1 MLSAA
6 THGAFGQAQV
16 RDPDLLVGADYQRG
30 IEMEKTIE
38 TAAQLVELTEEEV
51 HAVAGGGPETEA
63 STGVKGYN

>member
-1 MLSAA
+1 
-6 THGAFGQAQV
+6 
-16 RDPDLLVGADYQRG
+16 
-30 IEMEKTIE
+30 MEKTIE